1 MITIDKIYKYLF
13 LTAVGLCI
21 ASCSPVKFVPEDSCL
36 LNKVEVEVMNKKVN
50 KEEVKS
56 YIRQKENL
64 RILGFL
70 KFHLGLYNLSSK
82 KKADGW
88 LKRIGEEPV
97 VYNELLTQRSNSQ
110 LKQYFRN
117 KGYYYA
123 QVENQIDRNEKKRK
137 VNLTYRITPGRPYR
151 IREINYSVNEP
162 VLRDLFYSDTTES
175 IISRGDLFDV
185 SVLDR
190 ERTRIAN
197 LFRNHG
203 FYDFGKEQIFYLVD
217 TFLYSWQVDIN
228 MVIEERDKPR
238 RPRYI
243 NKTTYNLIPE
253 YSIAPDSSDNTRFEA
268 DTLIAEDFVF
278 ISGGRYRYNPDFFT
292 SLNSLKRGNLYRL
305 DDVKKTFNAFSELNQ
320 FRYVDIRFRKNEN
333 GSGDSLDCL
342 INLAPMAK
350 QSISFDVEGTNTS
363 GNLGVAGNLNF
374 QHRNLFR
381 NAEIFRI
388 NLKGAMERQQWV
400 ENNVLNDFNTRE
412 AGIESSLTIPRLLGP
427 GNWFRYFD
435 RYLPQTIFTL
445 GYNFQDRPDYTRTIS
460 NLKIGYSWKTT
471 EYLWHTLNLVD
482 FNRVNLYAFDPGF
495 IDLIKDLYIKS
506 SFTDHLIFASN
517 YTIVFNNQK
526 INQRTNYK
534 YLKFSFESAGNLL
547 NLFSW
552 ASGADKIVDS
562 DTVGISTPGYY
573 KILNTRYAQYMKAD
587 LEFRYGYMIDRYNSI
602 VGRVFAGVG
611 LPFGNFDVLPFEK
624 KYFTG
629 GANGIRAWQV
639 RSLGPGTY
647 KAPVDAYPNQSS
659 DIKLEA
665 NLEYR
670 FRLINMLEGALFL
683 DAGNIWAI
691 NDKDNREG
699 AKFEP
704 GRFYKQIAM
713 GTGLGFRF
721 DFTYFIFR
729 LDMGMKLRDPAQKSG
744 NGWIIGNRKLNND
757 DFNLTFAIGYPF

>member
-1 MITIDKIYKYLF
+1 MEKNWKYL
-13 LTAVGLCI
+13 LIMALGIYI
-21 ASCSPVKFVPEDSCL
+21 ASCSPVKFVPEGSYL
-36 LNKVEVEVMNKKVN
+36 LNKVEVEVTDKKVN

-70 KFHLGLYNLSSK
+70 KFHLGLYNLSSRK
-82 KKADGW
+82 KDNDW

-97 VYNELLTQRSNSQ
+97 IYNELLTQRSNSQ
-110 LKQYFRN
+110 LKQFFKN

-123 QVENQIDRNEKKRK
+123 EVENQVDINSKKQK
-137 VNLTYRITPGRPYR
+137 VNLTYRITPGQPYR
-151 IREINYSVNEP
+151 IRNIHYTINEP
-162 VLRDLFYSDTTES
+162 PLRDLFFSDTTQR
-175 IISRGDLFDV
+175 IVTRGDLFDV
-185 SVLDR
+185 NILDR
-190 ERTRIAN
+190 ERTRIAT

-203 FYDFGKEQIFYLVD
+203 YYDFGKEQIYYAVD
-217 TFLYSWQVDIN
+217 TSLYAWQVDIN
-228 MVIEERDKPR
+228 MMVEAQDQPR
-238 RPRYI
+238 RPYWVAR
-243 NKTTYNLIPE
+243 TTFNLIPE
-253 YSIAPDSSDNTRFEA
+253 YSISVDSSVSPGIQP
-268 DTLIAEDFVF
+268 DTLVSEDFVF
-278 ISGGRYRYNPDFFT
+278 ISGGKYRYNPGFFT
-292 SLNSLKRGNLYRL
+292 RLNSLKRGHIYREE
-305 DDVKKTFNAFSELNQ
+305 DVKKTFNAFSELNQ
-320 FRYVDIRFRKNEN
+320 FRYVDIRFRKKESGN
-333 GSGDSLDCL
+333 GDSLDCL

-412 AGIESSLTIPRLLGP
+412 AGVEASLTIPRLLGP

-435 RYLPQTIFTL
+435 RYLPQTVFTL

-460 NLKIGYSWKTT
+460 NLKIGYSWRTT
-471 EYLWHTLNLVD
+471 EKLRHTLNLVD
-482 FNRVNLYAFDPGF
+482 FNQVNLYAFDPGF

-506 SFTDHLIFASN
+506 SFTDHLISASN
-517 YTIVFNNQK
+517 YTLVFNDQK
-526 INQRTNYK
+526 LNQRTNYT

-547 NLFSW
+547 NLLSW
-552 ASGADKIVDS
+552 ASGADQVVES
-562 DTVGISTPGYY
+562 DTVGMAVPGYY
-573 KILNTRYAQYMKAD
+573 KILNTRYAQYVKAD
-587 LEFRYGYMIDRYNSI
+587 LEFRYGYMIDRYNSL

-611 LPFGNFDVLPFEK
+611 WPFGNFDVLPFEK

-647 KAPVDAYPNQSS
+647 KAPEEAYPNQSS

-670 FRLINMLEGALFL
+670 FRLINILEGALFF

-699 AKFEP
+699 VQFEP
-704 GRFYKQIAM
+704 GQFYKQIAM
-713 GTGLGFRF
+713 GTGIGFRF

-729 LDMGMKLRDPAQKSG
+729 LDMGLKLRDPSQKSG